1 MNFVLCMPLGQQTN
15 IDIDFRYAEVKVFVS
30 VVPWGTV
37 GQDVEM

>member
-1 MNFVLCMPLGQQTN
+1 MNFVLCMPLWGN
-15 IDIDFRYAEVKVFVS
+15 IDIDFRYAEVKIFVS